1 MQKKIIALAVTALVS
16 GAASA
21 QSSNVTIY
29 GLVDMGISHR
39 SDALTK
45 GVKSKTSIDSGITS
59 GSRLGFRGTEDL
71 GNGWSA
77 LFGLEMGFVADT
89 GNHGQSSR
97 VFGRNATVGL
107 TNNSVG
113 TFVAGRMY
121 TPHYT
126 FLSAIDPFKAGTVG
140 RYNNLMAYSGAE
152 AVNET
157 LFDPVR
163 VDNTLAYVSPSFGGF
178 NVTAAYSNNAAWQEQ
193 PGNVGDA
200 RVFALL
206 PRYTN
211 GPLDIGLS
219 WHRIKVSDGALYN
232 GNTST
237 STGII
242 EPTITNYVLGGTYD
256 FRVVKLHAFYDRN
269 KMSADTST
277 PASASF
283 DGKTLKSFM
292 LGVTVPFGKSAIQA
306 SYGQSKLKANSNADT
321 YKGRQWALGYTYT
334 FSKRTN
340 FYAAYAD
347 ISNDKNRAVKMQV
360 GDGTN
365 TSEPYQTGF
374 QFGLKHTF

>member
-16 GAASA
+16 GAAFA

-29 GLVDMGISHR
+29 GLIDMGASHR
-39 SDALTK
+39 SDNVTK
-45 GVKSKTSIDSGITS
+45 GVKSKNSIDSGITS

-107 TNNSVG
+107 TNKEVG
-113 TFVAGRMY
+113 TFVVGRMY

-140 RYNNLMAYSGAE
+140 RYNNLMATSGVE
-152 AVNET
+152 LGNET

-178 NVTAAYSNNAAWQEQ
+178 NITAAYSNSATWQE
-193 PGNVGDA
+193 NLENAGDA
-200 RVFALL
+200 KVFALL

-211 GPLDIGLS
+211 GPLDVGLS
-219 WHRIKVSDGALYN
+219 WHRIKVSDGAYAPN
-232 GNTST
+232 GVATPV
-237 STGII
+237 I
-242 EPTITNYVLGGTYD
+242 EPKITNYVLGGTYD
-256 FRVVKLHAFYDRN
+256 FGAVKLHAFYDRN
-269 KMSADTST
+269 KLSSDTV
-277 PASASF
+277 AV
-283 DGKTLKSFM
+283 DGKALKSYM
-292 LGVTVPFGKSAIQA
+292 VGVTVPFGKSAIQA
-306 SYGQSKLKANSNADT
+306 SYGQSRLKANSDADT
-321 YKGRQWALGYTYT
+321 YKARQWALGYTYA

-340 FYAAYAD
+340 FYAAWAD
-347 ISNDKNRAVKMQV
+347 ISNDDDRAVKMVV

-365 TSEPYQTGF
+365 NGEGYQSGF
-374 QFGLKHTF
+374 QLGLKHTF